1 MKYFA
6 EFTANNGSTT
16 ISEPYEYTNKATA
29 IKDIKSIVRG
39 EHFRQPYNSSKYMVW
54 DSEGEIIASGYIHDN
69 GWWSINE
76 YEIGTNINDN
86 W

>member
-29 IKDIKSIVRG
+29 IKEIKSIVRG
-39 EHFRQPYNSSKYMVW
+39 EHFHQPYNSSKYIV
-54 DSEGEIIASGYIHDN
+54 
-69 GWWSINE
+69 
-76 YEIGTNINDN
+76 
-86 W
+86 